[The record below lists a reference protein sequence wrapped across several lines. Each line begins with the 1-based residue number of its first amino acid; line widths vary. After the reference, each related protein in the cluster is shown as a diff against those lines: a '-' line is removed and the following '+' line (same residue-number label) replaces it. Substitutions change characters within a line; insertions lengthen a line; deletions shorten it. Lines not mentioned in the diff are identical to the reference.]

1 MGRGPPV
8 RYSLFCKTEA
18 PCIWR
23 TEPAYGIEF
32 KETTVATCVIS
43 ATAANL
49 PLVNVIPTKDES
61 PRKEQTQKN
70 APEASLV
77 QRAQRGDEEA
87 FEALYQAHKK
97 RVYSVCLQMT
107 KNNADAEDLTQEAF
121 LQVFRSIN
129 SFRGDSA
136 FSTWLY
142 RIAVNT
148 VLMKLRRRKAPPLVS
163 LDEPVS
169 AESTSLKREVGRA
182 DLNLNGVVDR
192 IALGRAM
199 EDLPAGCRQIFDL
212 NEVEGYQHHE
222 IAGILECSIGNSKSQ
237 LHKAKMKMRDVLFP
251 KRKSQKV
258 SLTND
263 VTRRTA
269 KTIAENSGLPAC
281 GTP

>member
-1 MGRGPPV
+1 M
-8 RYSLFCKTEA
+8 
-18 PCIWR
+18 
-23 TEPAYGIEF
+23 
-32 KETTVATCVIS
+32 ATCVIS
-43 ATAANL
+43 ATTTNL
-49 PLVNVIPTKDES
+49 PLVNVIPTKTKEES
-61 PRKEQTQKN
+61 LRGQTQKN
-70 APEASLV
+70 TPEASLV

-107 KNNADAEDLTQEAF
+107 KNIADAEDLTQEAF

-169 AESTSLKREVGRA
+169 SQSTSLKREVGRA

-199 EDLPAGCRQIFDL
+199 EELPAGCRQIFDL
-212 NEVEGYQHHE
+212 HEVEGYQHHE

-251 KRKSQKV
+251 KRKIQKL

-263 VTRRTA
+263 TTKRAAQTVV
-269 KTIAENSGLPAC
+269 ENSGLPAC
-281 GTP
+281 GTL